1 MYKKVDSYRF
11 TSSFTNRTVK
21 SWIKREPAREI
32 PWTPLTKPLNAC
44 TVAIISTA
52 AVALKTDKPFDQQG
66 ERDNPWWGDPTYRT
80 VPHTATE
87 KDVNVYHLHIETSFA
102 EQDLNCI
109 FPLQRLLALEEAGEI
124 GRSAPTH
131 YSFMGYI
138 LDTQEL
144 IGETTPAIIKQ
155 LQAEAVDVVLLI
167 PV

>member
-1 MYKKVDSYRF
+1 MHKKVDSYRF
-11 TSSFTNRTVK
+11 TSNFTNRTVK
-21 SWIKREPAREI
+21 SWIKREPTREF
-32 PWTPLTKPLNAC
+32 PWTALTKPLNEC
-44 TVAIISTA
+44 TVAIISTG
-52 AVALKTDKPFDQQG
+52 AVALKEDEPFDQQG

-80 VPHTATE
+80 LPRTTTE

-102 EQDLNCI
+102 EQDLNTI
-109 FPLQRLLALEEAGEI
+109 FPLQRLLELEEAGEI

-144 IGETTPAIIKQ
+144 IEETTPAIIKQ